1 MSDVDEPNASIAPWL
16 RVGDATRAV
25 GFYRDAFGATELER
39 LDLEGVVQVA
49 QLSIDGAD
57 FWVQHDP
64 ESYEQ
69 NARGTPT
76 VRMIVSLA
84 DPDTALAQAVAA
96 GAVEVAAMHEEHGW
110 RIGRVRD
117 PFGHHWELGKRT

>member
-25 GFYRDAFGATELER
+25 GFYRDAFGA
-39 LDLEGVVQVA
+39 
-49 QLSIDGAD
+49 
-57 FWVQHDP
+57 
-64 ESYEQ
+64 
-69 NARGTPT
+69 
-76 VRMIVSLA
+76 LA
-84 DPDTALAQAVAA
+84 DPDKALAQAVAA